1 MDYIINI
8 IKGSQYLQY
17 AVLILLIWHF
27 KGSIFKVTIEIIA
40 WIMLKL
46 FNKIF
51 TVPNKIKY
59 LFTKR
64 KIEFVSLLN
73 HVDNQ
78 SINIINELNQ
88 ILEDEFLEKSLEL
101 KLEST
106 FTILTV
112 NKEFLILNNE
122 KIFKFKKK
130 LNDKYFINNQN
141 IQATIIKR

>member
-8 IKGSQYLQY
+8 IKESQYLQY
-17 AVLILLIWHF
+17 AVLILLVWNF
-27 KGSIFKVTIEIIA
+27 KGSILKVVIEIIT

-46 FNKIF
+46 FNKVF

-64 KIEFVSLLN
+64 KIEFVSLSN

-112 NKEFLILNNE
+112 NKEFLTLNNE
-122 KIFKFKKK
+122 KIFKFKKQ